1 MDVLKLMAEKERLD
15 LYVLSRDER
24 TTLESWKYWK
34 EPSVKIIEEK
44 VHRTTNALHMDV
56 IIEDTD
62 TNRTYKIEEVFV
74 EQDNNTCKR
83 TVCSITHVNNL
94 NGIFVPSYLINVYSN
109 IQLTY
114 EEKERLLYD
123 YLSDTIDIVKEDILS
138 VNPVEI
144 KKNVIFKLVD
154 KYFLI
159 KLIQDLENGCDYIDE
174 IFEVEPRKI
183 VTTVYAKKIDN

>member
-1 MDVLKLMAEKERLD
+1 MNILKLMAEKERMV
-15 LYVLSRDER
+15 LYALFEDEKMA
-24 TTLESWKYWK
+24 LESWKYWK
-34 EPSVKIIEEK
+34 EQSVKIIEEK

-62 TNRTYKIEEVFV
+62 TNRAYKIEEVFV

-109 IQLTY
+109 VQLTY
-114 EEKERLLYD
+114 EEEERLLYD
-123 YLSDTIDIVKEDILS
+123 YLSDTIDVVKEDILS
-138 VNPVEI
+138 ANPVEV
-144 KKNVIFKLVD
+144 KKNIVFKLVD
-154 KYFLI
+154 KYFLM
-159 KLIQDLENGCDYIDE
+159 KLIQDLENGCDYIHE

-183 VTTVYAKKIDN
+183 TTTVYAKKD